1 MTQCNTTQHNAGTIQ
16 HNAAQVKSH
25 HKEHRNTTH
34 NKKKHKNIRKK
45 IWQTQYILLS
55 LQKDNNMALVI
66 LENKEATSKLKAT
79 VQKSG
84 KLGFTDTTAKY
95 LRLANTEA
103 IQFAADD
110 QEEDTLYL
118 INGKHE
124 SDENTFKVCKA
135 GKYFYINAKHLFDEL
150 GLDYETYTIIFDL
163 KRESKYGDIEVYKMK
178 KRILPRK

>member
-1 MTQCNTTQHNAGTIQ
+1 MQHNATQ
-16 HNAAQVKSH
+16 CRHNATQAKSH
-25 HKEHRNTTH
+25 HKKHRNTTH
-34 NKKKHKNIRKK
+34 NKKNTKTFEKKFGRHNIYYYLCK
-45 IWQTQYILLS
+45 
-55 LQKDNNMALVI
+55 KDNNMALVI

>member
-1 MTQCNTTQHNAGTIQ
+1 MTQCNTTQHNVDTIQ
-16 HNAAQVKSH
+16 HNATQVKSH
-25 HKEHRNTTH
+25 HKKTSQYYTQQKNTKTFE
-34 NKKKHKNIRKK
+34 KNLADTI
-45 IWQTQYILLS
+45 YIVIFAK
-55 LQKDNNMALVI
+55 KDNNMALVI

>member
-1 MTQCNTTQHNAGTIQ
+1 
-16 HNAAQVKSH
+16 
-25 HKEHRNTTH
+25 
-34 NKKKHKNIRKK
+34 
-45 IWQTQYILLS
+45 
-55 LQKDNNMALVI
+55 MALVI

-124 SDENTFKVCKA
+124 SD
-135 GKYFYINAKHLFDEL
+135 
-150 GLDYETYTIIFDL
+150 
-163 KRESKYGDIEVYKMK
+163 
-178 KRILPRK
+178 

>member
-1 MTQCNTTQHNAGTIQ
+1 
-16 HNAAQVKSH
+16 
-25 HKEHRNTTH
+25 
-34 NKKKHKNIRKK
+34 
-45 IWQTQYILLS
+45 
-55 LQKDNNMALVI
+55 MALVI

-150 GLDYETYTIIFDL
+150 GLDYETCTIIFDL